1 MDTFGNNNH
10 DFLSSINKAENLL
23 GLRGNDKMKGL
34 DSNDIFPGQA
44 SNERLNGGEGDDV
57 ISGDEGGDVG
67 NDLLDRS
74 EDKLKQ
80 HLFELKA
87 VLPTLKKMQKLLQTQ
102 HWPPQPDFEL
112 PEIFQ
117 VWIDI
122 AQETPQRIHLASS
135 PDEYREWVEQ
145 QLANLNTNLA
155 EESFAILEEL
165 VITSSY
171 EDLSFHPVLCGLL
184 ATLTYLGHAFR
195 WGTIPVLPQVREE
208 SCIDFP
214 PLMIGLWRRIHEHL
228 QISGDG
234 GCMFSLNLLNCYR
247 TNTTSNQFLTT
258 EEQLILPN
266 RTRWVFNHDPQWRKT
281 EENFNL
287 VFGQMEAQG
296 KYIYL
301 KMSEC
306 AELMDKIN
314 TEGVTS
320 EAISQINL
328 ILNQIADHA
337 KVTFDIFFKMREHDV
352 SSTIWVDAVEAPHTW
367 QINGGSGPSGT
378 QTLII
383 NALDAFFQIQ
393 GSSLM
398 YATLRKNRARMPQFM
413 RQFSLAMDLVG
424 CALRALV
431 NKYSELHEAY
441 NRSIDMLR
449 MFRMSHRGKGYKYLS
464 GGKKGSE
471 GTASGTI
478 ESVMKKQIDTIPSK
492 FREEMYKRVVET
504 EDAKVRV
511 MLEQKSSQPFS
522 LGNQQ
527 VG

>member
-1 MDTFGNNNH
+1 MNTFGNNNH
-10 DFLSSINKAENLL
+10 DFLSSTNNVDNIL
-23 GLRGNDKMKGL
+23 GLGDDNPIKGL
-34 DSNDIFPGQA
+34 GSNDILSSCSGNN
-44 SNERLNGGEGDDV
+44 SVNGREGHV
-57 ISGDEGGDVG
+57 S
-67 NDLLDRS
+67 NDLLDRG
-74 EDKLKQ
+74 EGKLKQ
-80 HLFELKA
+80 NLSELKA
-87 VLPTLKKMQKLLQTQ
+87 VLPTLKKTQKLLNTQ
-102 HWPPQPDFEL
+102 PWPPQPDFEL

-122 AQETPQRIHLASS
+122 AQETPQRMHLSSS
-135 PDEYREWVEQ
+135 PYEYREWVNHK
-145 QLANLNTNLA
+145 LANLNTNLA
-155 EESFAILEEL
+155 EDSFVALEEL
-165 VITSSY
+165 VSTSSY

-208 SCIDFP
+208 SYIDFP
-214 PLMIGLWRRIHEHL
+214 PLMIGIWRCIHKHL

-247 TNTTSNQFLTT
+247 QNTSGNQFIAVD
-258 EEQLILPN
+258 EKLILPN
-266 RTRWVFNHDPQWRKT
+266 RTRWVFNHDPEWRKT

-306 AELMDKIN
+306 AELINNIN
-314 TEGVTS
+314 TAGVTS
-320 EAISQINL
+320 EAISQINS
-328 ILNQIADHA
+328 ILDQIADHA
-337 KVTFDIFFKMREHDV
+337 KVTFDIFFKMREQDV
-352 SSTIWVDAVEAPHTW
+352 SSSIWVDAVEAPHTW

-413 RQFSLAMDLVG
+413 RQFAMAMDTVG

-431 NKYSELHEAY
+431 SKYSELHEAY
-441 NRSIDMLR
+441 NRGINMLR

-478 ESVMKKQIDTIPSK
+478 ESVMKKQLDTIPSK

-504 EDAKVRV
+504 EEAKVGI
-511 MLEQKSSQPFS
+511 MLEKQSSQQFS
-522 LGNQQ
+522 SENKLVSN
-527 VG
+527 

>member
-1 MDTFGNNNH
+1 MDTFDTNNH
-10 DFLSSINKAENLL
+10 DFVS
-23 GLRGNDKMKGL
+23 
-34 DSNDIFPGQA
+34 
-44 SNERLNGGEGDDV
+44 GG
-57 ISGDEGGDVG
+57 EGGDVG
-67 NDLLDRS
+67 NDWLDRG
-74 EDKLKQ
+74 EGQLKQ
-80 HLFELKA
+80 HLSELTA
-87 VLPTLKKMQKLLQTQ
+87 VLPTLKKTQKLLKTQ

-112 PEIFQ
+112 PAIFQ

-122 AQETPQRIHLASS
+122 AQETPQRLHLASS
-135 PDEYREWVEQ
+135 PYEYREWVEQ
-145 QLANLNTNLA
+145 QLANLNTDLA
-155 EESFAILEEL
+155 EESFAVLEEL
-165 VITSSY
+165 VTTSSY

-195 WGTIPVLPQVREE
+195 WGTIPVLPQAREE
-208 SCIDFP
+208 SYIDFP

-247 TNTTSNQFLTT
+247 TNTPSNQFIVP
-258 EEQLILPN
+258 EEKLILPN
-266 RTRWVFNHDPQWRKT
+266 RTRWVFNQTPEWRKT

-306 AELMDKIN
+306 AELMNKID

-320 EAISQINL
+320 GAISHINL
-328 ILNQIADHA
+328 ILNQIAA
-337 KVTFDIFFKMREHDV
+337 QTKVAFDIFFKMREQDV

-378 QTLII
+378 QTLLI

-413 RQFSLAMDLVG
+413 RQFSLAMELVG

-431 NKYSELHEAY
+431 SQYSELHEAY
-441 NRSIDMLR
+441 NRGINLLR
-449 MFRMSHRGKGYKYLS
+449 MFRLSHRSKGYKYLA

-478 ESVMKKQIDTIPSK
+478 ESVMKQQIDTIPSK

-504 EDAKVRV
+504 EEAKVAV
-511 MLEQKSSQPFS
+511 MLEQRSSQQFS
-522 LGNQQ
+522 LGNK
-527 VG
+527 